1 MKLYEH
7 IPHSHKPVNTNERY
21 KLEQT
26 GFNARLAVILTQ
38 HVGSMWTAY
47 LFTIICFIGLGAI
60 LGWLPNTLY
69 WIIMWLTSSFLS
81 LTILPIIMVGQNIL
95 GKKSEMQAEEQFNT
109 TQKSYHDLGEVGK
122 HLSAQDEEL
131 LKQTRLLLELVKHD

>member
-1 MKLYEH
+1 MSALYK
-7 IPHSHKPVNTNERY
+7 HKHHPYTPTNANERY
-21 KLEQT
+21 KQGT
-26 GFNARLAVILTQ
+26 IGFNAKLAVWLTQ

-47 LFTIICFIGLGAI
+47 LFTVICFVGLAAI

-95 GKKSEMQAEEQFNT
+95 GKKSELQADEQFHT
-109 TQKSYHDLGEVGK
+109 TQKSYHEIEEIIT

-131 LKQTRLLLELVKHD
+131 LKQTKLLLELVKT